1 MYFEDYFLWK
11 IRRLMDYYVKNRIM
25 VLQYHPCCNVCKIN
39 GAETIVLIFF
49 AHFRLLTPR

>member
-25 VLQYHPCCNVCKIN
+25 VLQYHPCYNVCKIN
-39 GAETIVLIFF
+39 GAETIILIFF
-49 AHFRLLTPR
+49 RISAY